1 MSVDYEAL
9 GSGSDE
15 VEGIA
20 GDEGKFWLRTDRQY
34 FNLLRSDDLP
44 AIDVVM
50 VDARLDD
57 QPNVHADSHT
67 FERVEVGIA
76 MACETDGAE
85 SAGESRSID
94 MADAFEETVGFDSIG
109 DRNRDLESWDLNPA
123 DHRS

>member
-1 MSVDYEAL
+1 MSVDYEAP

-20 GDEGKFWLRTDRQY
+20 GDQGKFWLRTDRQH
-34 FNLLRSDDLP
+34 FDLFRSDDLP

-57 QPNVHADSHT
+57 QPNVHADSHA
-67 FERVEVGIA
+67 FERAKVGIA
-76 MACETDGAE
+76 MACETDCAE

-94 MADAFEETVGFDSIG
+94 MADAFQETVGFDSIG
-109 DRNRDLESWDLNPA
+109 DRNRELESWNLNTA
-123 DHRS
+123 DHGS